1 MSDEL
6 DIGVSLKI
14 DDVEVSKMAVPGVPV
29 AQCQSGNHNLEDPV
43 SQNDVGLWDEL

>member
-14 DDVEVSKMAVPGVPV
+14 DDVEVAVPGVPV